1 MNSYLLFRKK
11 TTMAEDGLP
20 WLKGGEE
27 FRDPEYAARRNT
39 SGRVG
44 IGYLIVRGLLAAAGD
59 NIHDAGT
66 WAEGLVAQVNSRSNP
81 GAVNSCWSLQAA
93 NPTYFVPNGAAE
105 HATYHLP
112 LLWML
117 EAVEEGR
124 GAADFWEAY
133 ASLLESFGK
142 NGRAEA
148 LRPALVRAA
157 DELYFLGRYHTGAV
171 DKANDRFPNL
181 TIANSLEA
189 GKTAPVRT
197 GRLPLDLLTDP
208 AAIRRLLSRGLKA
221 RRVALAPAAA
231 TTGGFVGWQVKTLAE
246 ALQLGLNALLAG
258 PTGTGKTRAV
268 EEAVLASDHGLVTV
282 DGKEGL
288 ADLDFLGAILPQA
301 DGSRR
306 WVDGPL
312 LRAMRQAQGQPVAL
326 FVDELNRIPRAHQN
340 LLLGLMNPKPR
351 ALCERQGLA
360 VEGDGPFYVA
370 EVPMLSETVWAPA
383 ANLRFIGAGNF
394 GSDYAVYPLD
404 PAVRRR
410 FDLLLEFDYLAPDEE
425 KKLIV
430 ERTGLDTAVAG
441 ALCLL
446 AQRTR
451 EMRRNAELPGCID
464 TGSVLLWARL
474 CAARKAATLADAL
487 TLGKLVWADVTCG
500 RLSSGA
506 VNTGKFD
513 GLVDYLRKASLKL
526 PPGDLDRLGNW
537 TF

>member
-1 MNSYLLFRKK
+1 MNSFLLFRKK
-11 TTMAEDGLP
+11 APLDEDGLP
-20 WLKGGEE
+20 WLKGGDE
-27 FRDPEYAARRNT
+27 FKGPEYAARRNT

-44 IGYLIVRGLLAAAGD
+44 VGYLIVRGLLVAAG
-59 NIHDAGT
+59 NNLADAGT

-81 GAVNSCWSLQAA
+81 GTVNACWSRHTVEA
-93 NPTYFVPNGAAE
+93 TYAIPNGKAE

-117 EAVEEGR
+117 EAVEQGR
-124 GAADFWEAY
+124 RAADFWEAY
-133 ASLLESFGK
+133 AALLESLQK

-148 LRPALVRAA
+148 LKPALVRAA
-157 DELYFLGRYHTGAV
+157 DELYFWARYHDTPA

-181 TIANSLEA
+181 VIANSLEA
-189 GKTAPVRT
+189 GATPPVRT
-197 GRLPLDLLTDP
+197 GRLPLDLLTEP
-208 AAIRRLLSRGLKA
+208 AAIRRLLSRGPRA
-221 RRVALAPAAA
+221 RAVSASPTPGAA
-231 TTGGFVGWQVKTLAE
+231 GFVGWQAQTLAE
-246 ALQLGLNALLAG
+246 ALELGLNALLAG

-282 DGKEGL
+282 EGKEGL
-288 ADLDFLGAILPQA
+288 TDLDFLGAILPQT
-301 DGSRR
+301 DGTRR

-312 LRAMRQAQGQPVAL
+312 LRAMRQAQDQPVAL
-326 FVDELNRIPRAHQN
+326 FIDELNRIPRIHQN

-351 ALCERQGLA
+351 ALCERQA
-360 VEGDGPFYVA
+360 IDVEGDGPFYVT
-370 EVPMLSETVWAPA
+370 EVPMLSETVWAPT

-394 GSDYAVYPLD
+394 GAEYAVLPID
-404 PAVRRR
+404 PAIRRR
-410 FDLLLEFDYLAPDEE
+410 FDLLLEFDYLPADEE
-425 KKLIV
+425 KKLVV
-430 ERTGLDTAVAG
+430 ERTGLDAAVAA

-474 CAARKAATLADAL
+474 CAARKAATLAD
-487 TLGKLVWADVTCG
+487 TLAIGKLVWADMACG
-500 RLSSGA
+500 RLSTGA
-506 VNTGKFD
+506 INVGKFD

-526 PPGDLDRLGNW
+526 PPGDLDRLDHW